1 MNIPIKS
8 GALIPI
14 LIMLPN
20 ILWILLPQSTKND
33 NASVPLALN
42 IAENIGRAAILVSP
56 FFYSLSFGKRF
67 SAPALVIAC
76 LALAVYYA
84 AWARYFAGGRTAELM
99 GASFLGIPLP
109 LAVAP
114 IILLIAS
121 AYLLG
126 SWPMLLAAIWF
137 GVAHIW
143 VSALTL

>member
-1 MNIPIKS
+1 MHIPIKS

-20 ILWILLPQSTKND
+20 ILWILLPQSTKSD
-33 NASVPLALN
+33 NASAPFALN
-42 IAENIGRAAILVSP
+42 IAENIGRAAILVIP

-67 SAPALVIAC
+67 STPALVIAC
-76 LALAVYYA
+76 LALAIYYA
-84 AWARYFAGGRTAELM
+84 AWARYFAGGRTAALM

-114 IILLIAS
+114 IILLTAS

-126 SWPMLLAAIWF
+126 SWPMLIAAVWF
-137 GVAHIW
+137 GIAHIW